1 LDALYLVG
9 QAPID
14 RSLVG
19 VHPPPLIPVVL
30 EVSPILLETL
40 HPSGQ
45 SPDRSDGPARPDPL
59 GTPHVEG
66 RQEEQKD
73 ARSEDVRANA
83 VIVTQGVLHGRHG
96 ADCDQKTAHDPHEQ
110 TGAVPRG
117 AFFGSTRR
125 GLVLLGR
132 CHDDTIV
139 ICDG

>member
-19 VHPPPLIPVVL
+19 VHPPPLIPVLLKVSAVLL
-30 EVSPILLETL
+30 EVL

-59 GTPHVEG
+59 GTPHIEG
-66 RQEEQKD
+66 RKEEQED
-73 ARSEDVRANA
+73 ARSEEVRAKVVMA
-83 VIVTQGVLHGRHG
+83 TQGVLDGRHG
-96 ADCDQKTAHDPHEQ
+96 ADCDQKTTHDPHEQ
-110 TGAVPRG
+110 TDAVPRG
-117 AFFGSTRR
+117 ALFGTTGR

-139 ICDG
+139 ICHG